1 MDRPI
6 GTPRWRATPWTRSG
20 MGVGAI
26 ALALFVL
33 FHFLASPERTVRM
46 KRTSVTVAT
55 VERAVFHDFVPLR
68 AKVVALNS
76 VYLDA
81 LEGGRVEK
89 ILAQAGDRVSE
100 NQPLVILTNTELELD
115 VLEREGRLIE
125 SITQLQSYETQ
136 LEQNRIANQK
146 ALADIEYQ
154 VTRLRRSLARR
165 KALVSR
171 ALEPV
176 ETQESVQDELDHYLQ
191 VQPLQ
196 ADSNRKQEELRVR
209 QLPQVQGQLE
219 KLHEDLLITH
229 GKLDNLVVRAPIT
242 GQLTSLDLEVGENR
256 NRGDR
261 FAQITPETGRKLEA
275 SVDEYYLGRVRK
287 GQAAEMETPDMDST
301 TKSWRLV
308 VARVYPEVKD
318 GTFTVDLTFS
328 GSSRSMSG
336 PAQESGIAADAPEG
350 LLPGQSLQGK
360 LEVGADRP
368 ATVLPSG
375 AFLDKTG
382 GKWVFLLDK
391 DGRSAHRRDVDLG
404 RRTADQV
411 EVLTNL
417 SPGDHVVVSDY
428 TGLERTER
436 IDFEQ

>member
-1 MDRPI
+1 MVI
-6 GTPRWRATPWTRSG
+6 
-20 MGVGAI
+20 GAI
-26 ALALFVL
+26 TLALIVL
-33 FHFLASPERTVRM
+33 FHFFASPERSVRL
-46 KRTSVTVAT
+46 KRTSVIVAT
-55 VERAVFHDFVPLR
+55 VERGVFHDFVPLR

-191 VQPLQ
+191 VEPLQ

-209 QLPQVQGQLE
+209 QLPQIQGQLE
-219 KLHEDLLITH
+219 KLHEDLRITH

-242 GQLTSLDLEVGENR
+242 GRLTSLDLKVGENR

-261 FAQITPETGRKLEA
+261 FAEITPETGSKLEA
-275 SVDEYYLGRVRK
+275 RVDEYYLGRVRA
-287 GQAAEMETPDMDST
+287 GQAAEMETLDMDST
-301 TKSWRLV
+301 PKNWRLV
-308 VARVYPEVKD
+308 VARVYPEVKG

-328 GSSRSMSG
+328 G
-336 PAQESGIAADAPEG
+336 PVPDG
-350 LLPGQSLQGK
+350 LLPGQALQGK
-360 LEVGADRP
+360 LEVGADRS

-375 AFLDKTG
+375 AFLEITG
-382 GKWVFLLDK
+382 GRWVFILDK
-391 DGRSAHRRDVDLG
+391 DGRSAHRLDVGLG

-411 EVLTNL
+411 EVLANL
-417 SPGDHVVVSDY
+417 SPGDRVIVSDY
-428 TGLERTER
+428 TGLERTQR
-436 IDFEQ
+436 IDFEP

>member
-1 MDRPI
+1 MSHVMDRPI
-6 GTPRWRATPWTRSG
+6 GAPSWRTLPWTRSAVVI
-20 MGVGAI
+20 GVVGF
-26 ALALFVL
+26 ALVVL
-33 FHFLASPERTVRM
+33 FHFFATAERSVRL
-46 KRTSVTVAT
+46 KRTSVTLAT
-55 VERAVFHDFVPLR
+55 VERGVFHDFVPLR
-68 AKVVALNS
+68 AKVVSLDS

-136 LEQNRIANQK
+136 LEQNRISNQK

-196 ADSNRKQEELRVR
+196 ADSNRKQEDLRVR
-209 QLPQVQGQLE
+209 QLPQIQGQLE

-229 GKLDNLVVRAPIT
+229 GKLANLVVRAPIS
-242 GQLTSLDLEVGENR
+242 GRLTSLDLKVGENR

-261 FAQITPETGRKLEA
+261 FAQITPETGSKLEA

-287 GQAAEMETPDMDST
+287 GQAAEMETLDMDST
-301 TKSWRLV
+301 TKRWRLA

-318 GTFTVDLTFS
+318 GTFTVDLAFS
-328 GSSRSMSG
+328 G
-336 PAQESGIAADAPEG
+336 PTPEG
-350 LLPGQSLQGK
+350 LLPGQALQGK

-368 ATVLPSG
+368 ALVLPSG
-375 AFLDKTG
+375 AFLEKTG
-382 GKWVFLLDK
+382 GKWLFALDR
-391 DGRSAHRRDVDLG
+391 DGRSAYRRDVALG
-404 RRTADQV
+404 RRTVDQV
-411 EVLTNL
+411 EVLTHL
-417 SPGDHVVVSDY
+417 SPGDRVVVSDY
-428 TGLERTER
+428 TGLERTQR
-436 IDFEQ
+436 IDFEP